1 MEVMQ
6 PIAPTVDDDELSALA
21 LAADPDLALSA
32 DAVSLWDVDGFGPDR
47 WLPDWYM
54 PSPMRGAPQLR
65 GWRRFVILFVIVS
78 FVVINAYGLCN
89 TYGWVAFG

>member
-1 MEVMQ
+1 MQ
-6 PIAPTVDDDELSALA
+6 PVPPLVDDDELSRFA
-21 LAADPDLALSA
+21 LAADPDGSLDD
-32 DAVSLWDVDGFGPDR
+32 DAVCLWELDGFGPDR

-65 GWRRFVILFVIVS
+65 GWRRCVILSVIVS